1 MKTTLRLSTF
11 IVAVVSVF
19 TFSSCLNDSNDSSSS
34 ANYYSTVT
42 ITGDDVFGYTFYA
55 DFGSKLIPTM
65 ASIQETLPGLG
76 KSGAKRAYVAFDLA
90 SETENGKELVA
101 GETYQIIVRND
112 YFRPNY
118 AIPTYETVKSTDAT
132 DALHTKN
139 QRINNVDK
147 NIWAA
152 NGYVNAQLT
161 ISYFSN
167 KDFDL
172 KAYYTEEDID
182 VANNTFN
189 LNLYYNS
196 NSEQTNSQGTS
207 IISFRLPE
215 EVAHKFQGES
225 INLVLNAITDYEGIS
240 LTKVA
245 ECKMAVKDFYAPQF

>member
-1 MKTTLRLSTF
+1 
-11 IVAVVSVF
+11 
-19 TFSSCLNDSNDSSSS
+19 
-34 ANYYSTVT
+34 
-42 ITGDDVFGYTFYA
+42 
-55 DFGSKLIPTM
+55 M

-118 AIPTYETVKSTDAT
+118 AIPTYETVKSTEAT
-132 DALHTKN
+132 DTLHTKN

-167 KDFDL
+167 KDFAL

>member
-1 MKTTLRLSTF
+1 M
-11 IVAVVSVF
+11 
-19 TFSSCLNDSNDSSSS
+19 
-34 ANYYSTVT
+34 
-42 ITGDDVFGYTFYA
+42 
-55 DFGSKLIPTM
+55 
-65 ASIQETLPGLG
+65 
-76 KSGAKRAYVAFDLA
+76 
-90 SETENGKELVA
+90 
-101 GETYQIIVRND
+101 
-112 YFRPNY
+112 
-118 AIPTYETVKSTDAT
+118 
-132 DALHTKN
+132 HTKN
-139 QRINNVDK
+139 QRINNVDQ

>member
-1 MKTTLRLSTF
+1 
-11 IVAVVSVF
+11 
-19 TFSSCLNDSNDSSSS
+19 
-34 ANYYSTVT
+34 
-42 ITGDDVFGYTFYA
+42 
-55 DFGSKLIPTM
+55 
-65 ASIQETLPGLG
+65 
-76 KSGAKRAYVAFDLA
+76 
-90 SETENGKELVA
+90 
-101 GETYQIIVRND
+101 
-112 YFRPNY
+112 
-118 AIPTYETVKSTDAT
+118 
-132 DALHTKN
+132 
-139 QRINNVDK
+139 VDK

-167 KDFDL
+167 KDFAL

>member
-1 MKTTLRLSTF
+1 
-11 IVAVVSVF
+11 
-19 TFSSCLNDSNDSSSS
+19 
-34 ANYYSTVT
+34 
-42 ITGDDVFGYTFYA
+42 
-55 DFGSKLIPTM
+55 M

-118 AIPTYETVKSTDAT
+118 AIPTYETVKSTEAT
-132 DALHTKN
+132 DTLHTKN

-152 NGYVNAQLT
+152 NGYVNAHLT

-167 KDFDL
+167 KDFAL
-172 KAYYTEEDID
+172 KAYCTEEDID

>member
-1 MKTTLRLSTF
+1 MKTLKFKTLLVTF
-11 IVAVVSVF
+11 VAAI
-19 TFSSCLNDSNDSSSS
+19 TLSSCLSDNDVTDYPHYSS
-34 ANYYSTVT
+34 YVTVG
-42 ITGDDVFGYTFYA
+42 GDGMFGYTFYA

-76 KSGAKRAYVAFDLA
+76 KSGAKRAYIAFDLA

-118 AIPTYETVKSTDAT
+118 AIPTYETIKSTDAT

-139 QRINNVDK
+139 QRINNVDQ

-182 VANNTFN
+182 VTNNTFN

>member
-1 MKTTLRLSTF
+1 M
-11 IVAVVSVF
+11 
-19 TFSSCLNDSNDSSSS
+19 C
-34 ANYYSTVT
+34 
-42 ITGDDVFGYTFYA
+42 
-55 DFGSKLIPTM
+55 
-65 ASIQETLPGLG
+65 

-207 IISFRLPE
+207 DFSFRLPE
-215 EVAHKFQGES
+215 EVAHKFQGET
-225 INLVLNAITDYEGIS
+225 INLVLNAITEYGS
-240 LTKVA
+240 TTLTKVA
-245 ECKMAVKDFYAPQF
+245 ELKEMAVKDFYAPQF